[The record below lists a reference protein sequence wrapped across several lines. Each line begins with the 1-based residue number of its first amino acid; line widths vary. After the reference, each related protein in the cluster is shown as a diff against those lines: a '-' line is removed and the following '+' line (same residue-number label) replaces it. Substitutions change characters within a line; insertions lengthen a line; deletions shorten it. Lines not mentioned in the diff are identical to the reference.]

1 MSASE
6 LLSEESV
13 KLIGTWPSI
22 ALSVVLVCLL
32 WFFNRKPKKDA
43 KDYHHL
49 QMITLAYLSTR
60 GVAQMIPSQP
70 KKSTN
75 PVKCN
80 DQ

>member
-1 MSASE
+1 MFVLTTLCMSASE

-43 KDYHHL
+43 KD
-49 QMITLAYLSTR
+49 
-60 GVAQMIPSQP
+60 
-70 KKSTN
+70 
-75 PVKCN
+75 
-80 DQ
+80 